1 MLARPVLGFSDILKP
16 ICEQSLEQHS
26 HQIEDEGFIAEE
38 VEAYAYRQRR
48 QAEAMAGR
56 CAFSCTNTPLRRA
69 LGSIHRSQPR
79 KS

>member
-48 QAEAMAGR
+48 RAEAMAGR